1 MYLNPSDE
9 ISLCPVNA
17 LIECLK
23 WVLGLFPAG
32 LFPAGLFPALFSPLG
47 LFPAGL
53 FPARSF
59 PR

>member
-1 MYLNPSDE
+1 MFVVHVFKIPVKYLQRAMKEDRKS
-9 ISLCPVNA
+9 VT
-17 LIECLK
+17 
-23 WVLGLFPAG
+23 GL
-32 LFPAGLFPALFSPLG
+32 LPAGLFPALFSPLG